1 MSLLDASPPVEAYR
15 ARPYDVSQLDTHPDA
30 ARLWAT
36 VVALREECSS
46 EGSLS
51 LDSQLKDAET
61 TSYDDGVN
69 NTIATLSR
77 ARLSVGAVLDGHID
91 ITHNLDGDIGEA
103 LTEPLFQLSMSLEE
117 QLGDVAGDLA
127 NLADARTNAKKALT
141 DLREMIAA
149 TEGLASI
156 DWRTKHDLQNGRV
169 RANTLAKALKKDELA
184 NITMI
189 ALHAIYRL
197 SLV

>member
-61 TSYDDGVN
+61 TGYDDGVN